1 MLQSFPN
8 QIAIK
13 NIKSM
18 ISEHFKTSISEN
30 SSSVHLNFE
39 CLQKILLYTILV
51 YVITSIIT
59 DNDHLRR
66 MQGARILL

>member
-1 MLQSFPN
+1 MLQSLSK
-8 QIAIK
+8 QILVK
-13 NIKSM
+13 NYKSM
-18 ISEHFKTSISEN
+18 LSEHFKTSISEN

-51 YVITSIIT
+51 YVITGVIT